1 MKFLQKTVL
10 AMALSGLCICNAV
23 LAATTCE
30 DEVGTLNKELAEHG
44 AAQIKD
50 TSKLATTLRTLNQ
63 TGRLPKEYITSNEAK
78 KLGWSGNDSDT
89 LWGLK
94 PTNGKLIGGDGY
106 SNSMLTGA
114 KNWYS
119 ADIDVSRGYRG
130 NVRLIYSLETPK
142 KFITP
147 DKYQNFLEVAPCQ

>member
-1 MKFLQKTVL
+1 MKSLQKTVL
-10 AMALSGLCICNAV
+10 ALALSGLFICNAA

-30 DEVGTLNKELAEHG
+30 DEVGALNKELAEKG
-44 AAQIKD
+44 VAKIND
-50 TSKLATTLRTLNQ
+50 TAKLATTLRQLNQ

-106 SNSMLTGA
+106 SNASLPTS
-114 KNWYS
+114 NRWYS
-119 ADIDVSRGYRG
+119 ADVDVSRGYRSIM
-130 NVRLIYSLETPK
+130 RLIYSPETPQ
-142 KFITP
+142 KFISP
-147 DKYQNFLEVAPCQ
+147 DTYRNFVEVAPCQ